1 MRAQQPKLQTRPP
14 NWSSPQRPT
23 RTTFFASLI
32 TKLLVVSEPAPL
44 PSPSQ
49 AEASAPLAN
58 PTPCTAKE
66 GLFVGGRTVAQA
78 TMLEI
83 SSLSI
88 STSSRTWSARA
99 LRRLAST
106 LPRPQ
111 RGARGVAP
119 TTTRQSRPADSAP
132 HHSRATHP
140 KLTFPTRGSSRS
152 SREQHRA
159 AVLQPDKERGRMV
172 LRKTRRM
179 WTGQAVLRPPRTFRW
194 CPSRSAYSRQSP
206 RTSNRPH
213 NGLKLPAPGRE
224 RSI

>member
-1 MRAQQPKLQTRPP
+1 L
-14 NWSSPQRPT
+14 
-23 RTTFFASLI
+23 
-32 TKLLVVSEPAPL
+32 
-44 PSPSQ
+44 PSQ

-58 PTPCTAKE
+58 PAPCTAKE
-66 GLFVGGRTVAQA
+66 RLFVGGRTVAQA

-119 TTTRQSRPADSAP
+119 TTTRQSRPADTPP

-140 KLTFPTRGSSRS
+140 KLTFPTRGISRS
-152 SREQHRA
+152 SREQHRCTA
-159 AVLQPDKERGRMV
+159 SSRTRNAGWWSWERPGACGR
-172 LRKTRRM
+172 R
-179 WTGQAVLRPPRTFRW
+179 QAVSRPPGIFRG
-194 CPSRSAYSRQSP
+194 CPSRFSYSWRSP
-206 RTSNRPH
+206 GTSNRPY

-224 RSI
+224 RSIWTPRAGVTPSACSAPSAGTA

>member
-1 MRAQQPKLQTRPP
+1 MQSINPAFLYLIAFRSCLRAQQPKLQTRPP

-44 PSPSQ
+44 PLPSQ

-58 PTPCTAKE
+58 PAPCTAKE
-66 GLFVGGRTVAQA
+66 RLFVGGRTVAQA

-119 TTTRQSRPADSAP
+119 TTTRQSRPADTPP

-140 KLTFPTRGSSRS
+140 KLTFPTRGISRS
-152 SREQHRA
+152 SREQHRYTA
-159 AVLQPDKERGRMV
+159 SSW
-172 LRKTRRM
+172 TRNA
-179 WTGQAVLRPPRTFRW
+179 G
-194 CPSRSAYSRQSP
+194 
-206 RTSNRPH
+206 
-213 NGLKLPAPGRE
+213 
-224 RSI
+224 